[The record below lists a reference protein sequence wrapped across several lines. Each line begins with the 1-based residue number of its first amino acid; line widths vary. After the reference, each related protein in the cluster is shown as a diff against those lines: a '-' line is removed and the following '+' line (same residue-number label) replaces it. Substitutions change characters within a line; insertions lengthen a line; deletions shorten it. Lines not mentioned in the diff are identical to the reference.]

1 VNIKEV
7 ISGNEYNFL
16 RTNNYLNDI
25 MFITFGGSVSY
36 GLNTPESDIDIRG
49 VCRNSYEDVVGCGFL
64 DSKTDPCAIYGQCGF
79 EQYNDANTDTVIY
92 SFNKFIKLLCECN
105 PNVIEMLGCLND
117 HYTMVSEQGRYLLNN
132 AEAFL
137 SKRAYYTFGHYA
149 RGQFNR
155 LKNAIGKDS
164 GGNFSRTVSLA
175 DSLIRLNKHL
185 EETYSSYTSDMLG
198 IRIVDKFGEPVYV
211 NGSKVLAGDTSI
223 LFDNDSCVVDLKG
236 KKVSPD
242 DVEMKMDIHFDN
254 LSTTDFASVTN
265 EINTTLKEFTK
276 TIGHRNKKK
285 DSYHLNKH
293 AMHLVRLYLMCYDIL
308 VNHRI
313 STFRANDR
321 DFLMSIKNGKYMT
334 DSGTFTAEFFNM
346 VKEYDKMIED
356 AVKISTLPD
365 SPNIERIKSIIV
377 FVNSWR

>member
-1 VNIKEV
+1 
-7 ISGNEYNFL
+7 
-16 RTNNYLNDI
+16 
-25 MFITFGGSVSY
+25 
-36 GLNTPESDIDIRG
+36 
-49 VCRNSYEDVVGCGFL
+49 
-64 DSKTDPCAIYGQCGF
+64 
-79 EQYNDANTDTVIY
+79 
-92 SFNKFIKLLCECN
+92 
-105 PNVIEMLGCLND
+105 MLGCLDD

-149 RGQFNR
+149 RGQFSM

-175 DSLIRLNKHL
+175 DSLVRLNKHL
-185 EETYSSYTSDMLG
+185 EETYSSYTADMLDL
-198 IRIVDKFGEPVYV
+198 RIVDRFGASVYV

-223 LFDNDSCVVDLKG
+223 LFDNDSCVVDLRG

-242 DVEMKMDIHFDN
+242 DIEMKMDIHFDN
-254 LSTTDFASVTN
+254 LSTTDFSSVTN

-308 VNHRI
+308 INHKI
-313 STFRANDR
+313 STYREHDR
-321 DFLMSIKNGKYMT
+321 DFLMSIKHGKYMT
-334 DSGTFTAEFFNM
+334 ETGTFTAEFFNM
-346 VKEYDKMIED
+346 VNDYNKMIDE

-365 SPNIERIKSIIV
+365 VPKAEDIKSIIK
-377 FVNSWR
+377 FVNRGF